1 MTHAEA
7 RHTLSIGLEEQI
19 AELRVQR
26 PARRIAE
33 IAFFVSL
40 WSIGFFLGLTGWT
53 IAGIAVS
60 AAALNAF
67 CLLSHEGHHNVLFRN
82 RFLNQG
88 MSIVLC
94 IPLLH
99 SSTAYRVLH
108 DLHHKF
114 LGGPGDPDDY
124 RNYTSDSR
132 VRWVMQWVRLTI
144 AALVYVPMIPIIA
157 WRRADRAKRDR
168 IRVALECCLIAA
180 VVVPILEIVPIRI
193 LLQAWV
199 IPGVLVGYI
208 AGVRGL
214 TQHVLTDTRDPLLA
228 SRSVRS
234 NRVVAFL
241 MLNENFHLE
250 HHLFPE
256 VPSYNLPRLRDLL
269 HSRLPRGVEAP
280 SYTGFLA
287 RFIARF
293 LRGDDSPIGVAG
305 S

>member
-7 RHTLSIGLEEQI
+7 RAALSVGLEEQI
-19 AELRVQR
+19 AELRRQR
-26 PARRIAE
+26 PLRRHAE
-33 IAFFVSL
+33 NAFFAALWIVGISL
-40 WSIGFFLGLTGWT
+40 GPV
-53 IAGIAVS
+53 GIPLS

-82 RFLNQG
+82 RFLNHVV
-88 MSIVLC
+88 SVAFC

-108 DLHHKF
+108 ELHHKF

-124 RNYTSDSR
+124 RNYTSNSR
-132 VRWVMQWVRLTI
+132 VRWGLQWIRLTI
-144 AALVYVPMIPIIA
+144 AALVYVPMIPIVA
-157 WRRADRAKRDR
+157 WRRANRADRT
-168 IRVALECCLIAA
+168 RVALECAVIAA
-180 VVVPILEIVPIRI
+180 VVIPAVAIVPIHI
-193 LLQAWV
+193 LMQVWV

-214 TQHVLTDTRDPLLA
+214 TQHVLTDPHDPLLA

-256 VPSYNLPRLRDLL
+256 VPSYNLPRLRELL
-269 HSRLPRGVEAP
+269 RSRLPQGIEAP
-280 SYTGFLA
+280 SYTRFLA
-287 RFIARF
+287 RFVARF
-293 LRGDDSPIGVAG
+293 LRGDDSPMGLAA
-305 S
+305 

>member
-7 RHTLSIGLEEQI
+7 RHALSIGSESQI
-19 AELRVQR
+19 AELRRLR
-26 PARRIAE
+26 PARRAAE

-40 WSIGFFLGLTGWT
+40 WFIGLSLGLTGWT
-53 IAGIAVS
+53 LAGIAAS

-82 RFLNQG
+82 RFLNHAV
-88 MSIVLC
+88 SVILC

-124 RNYTSDSR
+124 RNYTNNSR
-132 VRWVMQWVRLTI
+132 VRWGLQWIRLTI

-157 WRRADRAKRDR
+157 WRRANRADRLR
-168 IRVALECCLIAA
+168 ILLECALIAA
-180 VVVPILEIVPIRI
+180 VIIPFVAIVPMRI
-193 LLQAWV
+193 LLPVWV

-214 TQHVLTDTRDPLLA
+214 TQHVLTDPRDPLLA

-234 NRVVAFL
+234 NRLVAFL

-256 VPSYNLPRLRDLL
+256 VPSYNLPRLREQL
-269 HSRLPRGVEAP
+269 HSRLPRGIEAP
-280 SYTGFLA
+280 SYTRFLA
-287 RFIARF
+287 RFVARF
-293 LRGDDSPIGVAG
+293 LRGDDSPMGLAT
-305 S
+305 